1 MKIRMFLRGVV
12 AFCTGTVIAEL
23 LLLLMFIFSGGLQR
37 VDPYMLAAIF
47 YGIDQATLADY
58 QDQLNPDE
66 SFSAVGLE
74 ELSRK
79 DMAEILNLDM
89 RERSLQTAIEDLRFY
104 ESMLGTERERY
115 DELRTGFEDQ
125 LARLEGV
132 ANNANLIRLR
142 DAIANLDATQAKD
155 QIMAFLKNADDSGDQ
170 EIANDVVVMIKT
182 MPIDKRKRIFAEFQT
197 EPEKKRLGYIV
208 HEIRVG
214 NPEVPLIQKAREE
227 LRQFDS
233 QSSLDTT

>member
-1 MKIRMFLRGVV
+1 
-12 AFCTGTVIAEL
+12 
-23 LLLLMFIFSGGLQR
+23 
-37 VDPYMLAAIF
+37 
-47 YGIDQATLADY
+47 
-58 QDQLNPDE
+58 
-66 SFSAVGLE
+66 
-74 ELSRK
+74 
-79 DMAEILNLDM
+79 
-89 RERSLQTAIEDLRFY
+89 
-104 ESMLGTERERY
+104 
-115 DELRTGFEDQ
+115 
-125 LARLEGV
+125 
-132 ANNANLIRLR
+132 
-142 DAIANLDATQAKD
+142 
-155 QIMAFLKNADDSGDQ
+155 MAFLKNADDSGDQ